1 MRQHKME
8 LNESHTLYYSLCRR
22 YIIIMGDTKQDVTDN
37 MSSLMRVGRY
47 LGLSVNEEK
56 LNIYNMY
63 KHTKL

>member
-1 MRQHKME
+1 
-8 LNESHTLYYSLCRR
+8 
-22 YIIIMGDTKQDVTDN
+22 MGDTKQDVTDN

-63 KHTKL
+63 KHTKF